1 MEDFQDAPL
10 KGEIRELQNPE
21 VIEAMG
27 AAVRAFGIKDVARRL
42 RKNAGSLYAEISEVG
57 DQRRAKLSLDDAI
70 EATRIHGDA
79 TWLEMTASR
88 LGFHLVPKH
97 GDADKATVQEELCD
111 DMMDLGRFTEVNSN
125 PASTEKDIRRASKAL
140 RQNVRET
147 EELAIEER
155 RKATRRP

>member
-10 KGEIRELQNPE
+10 KGEIRELQHPE

-27 AAVRAFGIKDVARRL
+27 SAVRAFGIKDVARRL
-42 RKNAGSLYAEISEVG
+42 RKTAGSLYAEISEVG

-70 EATRIHGDA
+70 EATLIHRDA
-79 TWLEMTASR
+79 TWLEMVASR

-97 GDADKATVQEELCD
+97 GNADKPTVQEELCD
-111 DMMDLGRFTEVNSN
+111 DMIDLGLFTEVCKN
-125 PASTEKDIRRASKAL
+125 PASTEKDIRRASRSL

-147 EELAIEER
+147 EELAIEVR
-155 RKATRRP
+155 RTASARS